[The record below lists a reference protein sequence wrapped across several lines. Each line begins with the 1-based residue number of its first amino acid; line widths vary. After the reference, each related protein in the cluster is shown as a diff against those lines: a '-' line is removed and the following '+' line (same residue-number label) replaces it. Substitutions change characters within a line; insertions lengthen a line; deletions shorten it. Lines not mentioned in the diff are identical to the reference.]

1 MPATKFICP
10 NGEKV
15 NIDECLTK
23 CKQGRRCMFLPT
35 LRAIAKSLDRK
46 IKQPSVTELIAGVRE
61 TYLKKVTEY
70 AVDPFSVLYSL
81 QGQAIHTIHEKN
93 AEGILSEVRLE
104 DGITSG
110 RLDLYGNLLDEEEGI
125 LGDLKVTNSYKLM
138 KALGIYKVEVETGE
152 VYKTG
157 LKKGQAKTRKEFRYD
172 GVREILDWAI
182 QLNYYRRLLE
192 KEGYPVKRMVIQA
205 LCRDSNLKTA
215 VERGITEK
223 SYLIEINKISDY
235 WLQKYFSKKATMLKE
250 AMDTRELPPICTPR
264 ERWNDRKCLDYCAAR
279 ENCPYAR
286 RLIAEKENN
295 TESVI
300 SSESQAG

>member
-1 MPATKFICP
+1 MPATKFVCP

-15 NIDECLTK
+15 NIDECLRK
-23 CKQGRRCMFLPT
+23 CKQDRRCMFLPT

-81 QGQAIHTIHEKN
+81 QGQAIHSIHEKN

-110 RLDLYGNLLDEEEGI
+110 RLDLYGNLLDEGDGI

-157 LKKGQAKTRKEFRYD
+157 MKKGQAKTRKEFRYD

-192 KEGYPVKRMVIQA
+192 KEGYPVRRMVVQA

-223 SYLIEINKISDY
+223 SYLIEINKISDH

-250 AMDTRELPPICTPR
+250 AMETRELPPICTPR
-264 ERWNDRKCLDYCAAR
+264 ERWNDRKCLDYCAGR

-286 RLIAEKENN
+286 RLIAEKEKN
-295 TESVI
+295 TEPVI
-300 SSESQAG
+300 NSESQAG

>member
-1 MPATKFICP
+1 MPATQFICP

-15 NIDECLTK
+15 DIEKCLTK
-23 CKQGRRCMFLPT
+23 CIQGQRCMFLPT

-46 IKQPSVTELIAGVRE
+46 LKQPSVTELIAGVRE
-61 TYLKKVTEY
+61 TYLKKTTEY

-93 AEGILSEVRLE
+93 SEGILSEVRLE

-110 RLDLYGNLLDEEEGI
+110 RLDLYGNLLSDEEGV

-138 KALGIYKVEVETGE
+138 RALGIYKVEVDTGE

-157 LKKGQAKTRKEFRYD
+157 LKKGQPKTKKEFRYD
-172 GVREILDWAI
+172 GIKEVFEWAI

-215 VERGITEK
+215 TERGITQK
-223 SYLIEINKISDY
+223 SYLIEINRISDC
-235 WLQKYFSKKATMLKE
+235 WLTKYFAKKVAMLKT
-250 AMDTRELPPICTPR
+250 ALKTKQLPPIFTAR
-264 ERWNDRKCLDYCAAR
+264 ERWNDRKCLDYCEAR

-286 RLIAEKENN
+286 RLIAGKENN
-295 TESVI
+295 SDESI
-300 SSESQAG
+300 NPESQVG

>member
-1 MPATKFICP
+1 M
-10 NGEKV
+10 
-15 NIDECLTK
+15 
-23 CKQGRRCMFLPT
+23 
-35 LRAIAKSLDRK
+35 
-46 IKQPSVTELIAGVRE
+46 
-61 TYLKKVTEY
+61 
-70 AVDPFSVLYSL
+70 
-81 QGQAIHTIHEKN
+81 
-93 AEGILSEVRLE
+93 SEVRLE

-110 RLDLYGNLLDEEEGI
+110 RLDLYGNLLDEGDGI

-138 KALGIYKVEVETGE
+138 KVLGIYKADVETGE

-157 LKKGQAKTRKEFRYD
+157 LKKGQPKTRKEFRYD
-172 GVREILDWAI
+172 GIKEIFDWAI

-295 TESVI
+295 TESV
-300 SSESQAG
+300 SNSESQAG

>member
-1 MPATKFICP
+1 MPATQFICP
-10 NGEKV
+10 NGDKV
-15 NIDECLTK
+15 NVEDCLKK
-23 CKQGRRCMFLPT
+23 CKQGKRCMFLPT

-46 IKQPSVTELIAGVRE
+46 IRQPSVTELIAGVRE
-61 TYLKKVTEY
+61 TYLKKMTEY

-81 QGQAIHTIHEKN
+81 QGQAIHSIHEKN

-110 RLDLYGNLLDEEEGI
+110 RLDLYGNLLDEGDGI

-138 KALGIYKVEVETGE
+138 KALGIYKVDVETGE

-157 LKKGQAKTRKEFRYD
+157 LKKGQPKTKKEFRYD
-172 GVREILDWAI
+172 GIKEIFDWAI

-192 KEGYPVKRMVIQA
+192 KEGYPVRRMVIQA
-205 LCRDSNLKTA
+205 ICRDSNLKTA
-215 VERGITEK
+215 AERGIMEK
-223 SYLIEINKISDY
+223 SYLIEINKISDH
-235 WLQKYFSKKATMLKE
+235 WLKLYFSKKAEMLRE
-250 AMDTRELPPICTPR
+250 AMETKELPPICTPR

-286 RLIAEKENN
+286 RLMSEKENIS
-295 TESVI
+295 EPVS